1 MDPRL
6 HDAYKPE
13 FTFHRLKL
21 EIVLLKEYL
30 LVCTAPRCQRAYI
43 LPLWLFLS
51 FFFLFFRR
59 LISEVIEQISTKLG
73 HLSSSSSSSLVYDCY
88 LKNLVRTHVP
98 LRAEGGGA
106 KSLFWDWVW
115 TLTEPNLQL
124 NMISKIGK
132 KTCQSIGTPLHT
144 SQIWWFLVQ
153 KRLRTVGE
161 FLPTPVPFKFLA
173 LGDTASLIVWTL

>member
-1 MDPRL
+1 MPKGL
-6 HDAYKPE
+6 Y
-13 FTFHRLKL
+13 FTAVAFSFFL
-21 EIVLLKEYL
+21 
-30 LVCTAPRCQRAYI
+30 
-43 LPLWLFLS
+43 LS
-51 FFFLFFRR
+51 FFSTLNFWGHWTDLNQAWTFIIIIIIITRLWLLFEKFGPNAC
-59 LISEVIEQISTKLG
+59 TPTG
-73 HLSSSSSSSLVYDCY
+73 W
-88 LKNLVRTHVP
+88 
-98 LRAEGGGA
+98 GGGA